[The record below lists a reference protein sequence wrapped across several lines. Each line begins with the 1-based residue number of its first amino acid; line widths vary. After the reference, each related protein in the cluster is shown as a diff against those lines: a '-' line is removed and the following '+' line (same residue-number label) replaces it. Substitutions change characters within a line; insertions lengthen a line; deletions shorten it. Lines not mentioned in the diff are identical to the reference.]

1 MKVTAQEIIDIY
13 KQLFYCEEFLELGET
28 EFIDEYGIDIIGK
41 SMKAFYLDTVID
53 PRSSQEYTQLKV
65 NKNVVLDLQEK
76 WDLINQAELLIQK
89 Q

>member
-28 EFIDEYGIDIIGK
+28 EFIKEYGLDIIGK
-41 SMKAFYLDTVID
+41 SMKAFYHVTVID

-65 NKNVVLDLQEK
+65 NKKVVSDLQEK